1 LFGFPDALQNRV
13 DGESVWAVPDT
24 LEFLLRADAEPTKPF
39 VLVLDEMNLA
49 HVERYFADF
58 LSGLESRDP
67 VLPDLHLRDGKW
79 LERDGSRRIPLPRN
93 VTVVGTVNIDETTYL
108 FSPKVL
114 DRAFTFEFRVS
125 DSDLDADI
133 RRPGTSEAASD
144 AILGSV
150 VAYQQHDDWQFDHPH
165 PERDALAE
173 DLRELHRILTPAG
186 LEFGHRVMYEALR
199 FASLLGAA
207 SGSGRD
213 EALDVTALTKVLPKV
228 HGSRQRLQPV
238 LEALVAFAEGS
249 SEASEHRLP
258 NTAAKAQRMLNVLLE
273 AQFVSFTE

>member
-1 LFGFPDALQNRV
+1 
-13 DGESVWAVPDT
+13 
-24 LEFLLRADAEPTKPF
+24 

-67 VLPDLHLRDGKW
+67 VLPDLHMRDGKW

-114 DRAFTFEFRVS
+114 DRAFTFEFRVA
-125 DSDLDADI
+125 DSDLDPDI

-144 AILGSV
+144 EILASL

-165 PERDALAE
+165 PQRGALAG
-173 DLRELHRILTPAG
+173 DLRELHRILSPAG

-207 SGSGRD
+207 SGLGRD
-213 EALDVTALTKVLPKV
+213 EALDAAALTKVLPKI

-238 LEALVAFAEGS
+238 LEALIAFAEGS
-249 SEASEHRLP
+249 PDASEHRLP
-258 NTAAKAQRMLNVLLE
+258 ATAAKARRMLNVLLE

>member
-1 LFGFPDALQNRV
+1 
-13 DGESVWAVPDT
+13 
-24 LEFLLRADAEPTKPF
+24 
-39 VLVLDEMNLA
+39 M
-49 HVERYFADF
+49 
-58 LSGLESRDP
+58 
-67 VLPDLHLRDGKW
+67 RDGKW

-114 DRAFTFEFRVS
+114 DRAFTFEFRVA
-125 DSDLDADI
+125 DSDLDPEI
-133 RRPGTSEAASD
+133 RRPGPSEAASD
-144 AILGSV
+144 AILASL

-165 PERDALAE
+165 PQRDGLAE
-173 DLRELHRILTPAG
+173 DLRELHRILSPAG

-207 SGSGRD
+207 SGLGRD
-213 EALDVTALTKVLPKV
+213 EALDATALTKVLPKI

-238 LEALVAFAEGS
+238 LEALIAFAEGS
-249 SEASEHRLP
+249 PDASEHRLP
-258 NTAAKAQRMLNVLLE
+258 TTAAKVRRMLNVLLE